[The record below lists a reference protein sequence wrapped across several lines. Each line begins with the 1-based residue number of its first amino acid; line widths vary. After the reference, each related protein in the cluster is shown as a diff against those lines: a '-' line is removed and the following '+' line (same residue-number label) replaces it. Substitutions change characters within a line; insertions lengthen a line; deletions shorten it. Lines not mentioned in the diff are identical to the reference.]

1 MGTPPIPP
9 PLPLILNER
18 VEVENNSA
26 VQTNNSRSQ
35 LMLQIQ
41 NGILL
46 KVILVGKKYFFIIG
60 LDYESVCLY
69 FESESE
75 IV

>member
-1 MGTPPIPP
+1 METPPIPP

-26 VQTNNSRSQ
+26 VQNNNSRSQ

-46 KVILVGKKYFFIIG
+46 KVILVGKKYF
-60 LDYESVCLY
+60 L
-69 FESESE
+69 
-75 IV
+75 